1 MDEDFVL
8 TYLLVG
14 YFLAMVFEDL
24 LVIEVFIIEVKSY
37 LVIVHCFISLIV
49 RQSVYM
55 LGHVCSFVFKTVF
68 PLVFMKL
75 VMRALFEQFCR

>member
-1 MDEDFVL
+1 MFPKEKSVHEDLVL

-49 RQSVYM
+49 R
-55 LGHVCSFVFKTVF
+55 
-68 PLVFMKL
+68 
-75 VMRALFEQFCR
+75 